1 MRLRIGTRGSQ
12 LALWQANH
20 IRDRL
25 LAECDDVEEV
35 EFEIIKTRGDTIL
48 DRTLSKV
55 GGKGLFITEI
65 EDALLDGRVDIA
77 VHSMKDMPAVL
88 PDGLTI
94 AAVPE
99 RANPRDAFVTPLS
112 SDVSHWRELPNG
124 AVVGTSSLRRTSQ
137 LLAVRPDLEV
147 KPLRGNVD
155 TRLRK
160 LDEGHEGMSS
170 IILASAGLERL
181 GWRHRITSEFEDA
194 VMTPAVGQGA
204 LAIEAR
210 TSDEKV
216 QRILSVLEHTPTRE
230 ATMAERTFLRL
241 VEGSCQVPVGGFAK
255 VEDHV
260 LSMTAFVGSPDGS
273 TLVRAAVNGASSTY
287 EALGARLADE
297 VLESG
302 GRATLSDLLD

>member
-25 LAECDDVEEV
+25 LGECPQVESV
-35 EFEIIKTRGDTIL
+35 EFEVIKTRGDKIL

-65 EDALLDGRVDIA
+65 EDALRGGRVDLA

-88 PDGLTI
+88 PEGLVI

-99 RANPRDAFVTPLS
+99 RANPLDAFVARDGS
-112 SDVSHWRELPNG
+112 SLTHWQELHHG

-137 LLAVRPDLEV
+137 LLSVRPDLQI

-160 LDEGHEGMSS
+160 LDEGADGMEA
-170 IILASAGLERL
+170 IVLASAGLERL
-181 GWRHRITSEFEDA
+181 GWGQRITAEFEA
-194 VMTPAVGQGA
+194 ELMTPAVGQGA

-210 TSDEKV
+210 EDASELR
-216 QRILSVLEHTPTRE
+216 QILTTLEHRPTRD
-230 ATMAERTFLRL
+230 ATLAERTFLRG
-241 VEGSCQVPVGGFAK
+241 VEGSCQVPVGGFARVK
-255 VEDHV
+255 GDAIH
-260 LSMTAFVGSPDGS
+260 LAAFVGSPSGNKM
-273 TLVRAAVNGASSTY
+273 VRLETVGKAGNAEEEG
-287 EALGARLADE
+287 LRLAE
-297 VLESG
+297 RILESG
-302 GRATLSDLLD
+302 GRAILNDLLG

>member
-1 MRLRIGTRGSQ
+1 MKIRIGTRGSQ

-25 LAECDDVEEV
+25 LAECEEVEAV

-65 EDALLDGRVDIA
+65 EDALLEGRVDLA

-88 PDGLTI
+88 PSGLVI
-94 AAVPE
+94 AAIPE
-99 RANPRDAFVTPLS
+99 RANPFDAFVAPLS
-112 SDVSHWRELPNG
+112 SSVSHWDELPLN

-137 LLAVRPDLEV
+137 LLAIRPDLKI

-160 LDEGHEGMSS
+160 LDDGEQGMEA

-181 GWRHRITSEFEDA
+181 GWGQRITAQFDDVA
-194 VMTPAVGQGA
+194 MTPAVGQGA

-210 TSDEKV
+210 VGDERV
-216 QRILSVLEHTPTRE
+216 IDVLKRLEDLPTRQ

-241 VEGSCQVPVGGFAK
+241 VEGSCQVPVGGFAR
-255 VEDHV
+255 VQGNT
-260 LSMTAFVGSPDGS
+260 LSLKAFVGDPEGKTLIRAQVEGPPDSHESLGS
-273 TLVRAAVNGASSTY
+273 
-287 EALGARLADE
+287 ELANE
-297 VLESG
+297 ILEGG
-302 GRATLSDLLD
+302 GRAILSDLLR